1 MAVDSGHHPEGYN
14 IGIDDGTAAGQIVP
28 KIHSIG
34 FLSLLMMRSILEE
47 VPAGPSLARPITLAK
62 SLTEPHVAA

>member
-1 MAVDSGHHPEGYN
+1 MN
-14 IGIDDGTAAGQIVP
+14 DGTAAGQIVP

-34 FLSLLMMRSILEE
+34 LLSLLMIGSILEE
-47 VPAGPSLARPITLAK
+47 APAGPSLARPITLAK